1 MQTYSIADAKTH
13 LPRIVHE
20 VEISGTV
27 HLTRYGKPVAVI
39 LSEAE
44 YIALKQGKKVT
55 SKEALCAFLSND
67 EFKDIDIDTTLFD
80 QDRSKQQGR
89 EIKI

>member
-1 MQTYSIADAKTH
+1 MQEYSIADAKTH

-20 VEISGTV
+20 VEESGTI

-39 LSEAE
+39 LSETE
-44 YIALKQGKKVT
+44 YTVLKQGKKLT
-55 SKEALCAFLSND
+55 SKQALQAFLSNE
-67 EFKDIDIDTTLFD
+67 EFKDVDVDTHLFD

-89 EIKI
+89 ETQL